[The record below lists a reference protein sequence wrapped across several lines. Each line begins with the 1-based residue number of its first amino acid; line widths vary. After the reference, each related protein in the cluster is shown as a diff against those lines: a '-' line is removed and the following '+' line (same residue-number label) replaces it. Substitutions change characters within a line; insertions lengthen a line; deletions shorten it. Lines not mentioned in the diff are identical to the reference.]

1 MDKIY
6 RWFASSNDGSY
17 EISGRK
23 FFSSKED
30 CYNDMR
36 DAVLKKMKWNTEFL
50 EDFGDDDDIIGYDVK
65 FSKNKIVHTSYSGTY
80 TYEIDEFEKL
90 DERYGLTMYGE
101 TTASGGRIWID
112 RNDDVHT
119 FLYMDY
125 LNDEYVPMNLDDAL
139 TCVWNA
145 EGLGGK
151 YYLCPIKIQDTLT
164 IETHYLI
171 GNDLDRLVWL
181 NSHEG
186 FDGIVYLGGDELNV
200 MVASLQDVRERGLD
214 AVVSDK
220 EKRTYRYENRIDV
233 EPIDKKLYWG
243 ERVWEKVKEL
253 PLRENTWKVIET
265 KEFTL
270 WMDNEYGEMYL
281 CKADDIDNIYRSSF

>member
-1 MDKIY
+1 MDKTY
-6 RWFASSNDGSY
+6 RWFASCNDGCY

-36 DAVLKKMKWNTEFL
+36 DAVLKKMKWNTEFSV
-50 EDFGDDDDIIGYDVK
+50 DFGDDDEIIGYDVK

-101 TTASGGRIWID
+101 TTASGGGGRIWID

-125 LNDEYVPMNLDDAL
+125 RKYDYVPMNLDDAL
-139 TCVWNA
+139 TCAWNA

-151 YYLCPIKIQDTLT
+151 YYLCPIKTQGILT

-171 GNDLDRLVWL
+171 GNDFNRLVWL
-181 NSHEG
+181 NNHEG
-186 FDGIVYLGGDELNV
+186 FDGVVYLGGDELNV

-214 AVVSDK
+214 AVVSEK
-220 EKRTYRYENRIDV
+220 EKHTYRYETYTSIL
-233 EPIDKKLYWG
+233 PISAKIEWG
-243 ERVWEKVKEL
+243 GRKWTEIENL
-253 PLRENTWKVIET
+253 PKSEYIWKVIENND
-265 KEFTL
+265 FAL
-270 WMDNEYGEMYL
+270 WMDNNLGEMYL
-281 CKADDIDNIYRSSF
+281 KKDKKFFKSNI

>member
-1 MDKIY
+1 MDKTY
-6 RWFASSNDGSY
+6 RWFASSNDGCY

-23 FFSSKED
+23 FFSSKKD

-36 DAVLKKMKWNTEFL
+36 DAVLKKMKWNTDFSV
-50 EDFGDDDDIIGYDVK
+50 DFGDDDEIIGYDVK

-125 LNDEYVPMNLDDAL
+125 LNDDYFPMNLDDAL
-139 TCVWNA
+139 TCVWTA
-145 EGLGGK
+145 EGFGSK

-164 IETHYLI
+164 IETHYLK
-171 GNDLDRLVWL
+171 GNDFNRLVWL
-181 NSHEG
+181 NNHEG
-186 FDGIVYLGGDELNV
+186 FDGVVYLGGDELNV

-214 AVVSDK
+214 VVVSEK
-220 EKRTYRYENRIDV
+220 EKHTYRYENRIDV

-281 CKADDIDNIYRSSF
+281 CKADDIDNIYRNSF